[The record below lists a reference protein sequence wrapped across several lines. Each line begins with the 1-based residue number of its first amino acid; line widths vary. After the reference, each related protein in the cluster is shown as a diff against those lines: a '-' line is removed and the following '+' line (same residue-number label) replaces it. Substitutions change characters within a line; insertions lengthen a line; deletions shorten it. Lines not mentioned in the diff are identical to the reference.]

1 LIIKLLEQP
10 IVAIHEAEIT
20 GTVDGVIIKGSKVN
34 CIYHGNMEDH
44 FVIPIERAI
53 IGSDA
58 VMIPDVALMTRA
70 SKNLRP
76 LRSMI
81 NVYNLKGKRLGY
93 LQGIEVDEQ
102 FVVRYIYT
110 EEYRIEISKAVSYDS
125 VLIVDIEE
133 ADLELIEEEQDA
145 MKDTENEEAE
155 AAGASGENPAEETEV
170 VVSMEIGPEIN
181 WEAVDCKPEEKS
193 AESSELSLV
202 KPVHHEEEKKEIPY
216 VEAKYAYLCG
226 KQLLEG
232 IDIDDTFYEKGTI
245 IDADLIKHA
254 ISSNAI
260 VKVIVNAEE

>member
-1 LIIKLLEQP
+1 MIIKLLEQP

-58 VMIPDVALMTRA
+58 VMIPDVSVMAMA
-70 SKNLRP
+70 SKNVRP

-102 FVVRYIYT
+102 FIARYIYT
-110 EEYRIEISKAVSYDS
+110 EECRIEMSKAVSYDR
-125 VLIVDIEE
+125 VFIVDAEE
-133 ADLELIEEEQDA
+133 ADLEAIEEQDTLV
-145 MKDTENEEAE
+145 DTENEEAVV
-155 AAGASGENPAEETEV
+155 AGDSGENPAEGTEA
-170 VVSMEIGPEIN
+170 VVSMEIGPEIE
-181 WEAVDCKPEEKS
+181 WEAEDYKPEEKS

-202 KPVHHEEEKKEIPY
+202 KPVHHEEDKKEIPY

-232 IDIDDTFYEKGTI
+232 IEIDDTLYKKGTI
-245 IDADLIKHA
+245 IDAELIKHA

>member
-44 FVIPIERAI
+44 YVIPIERAI

-58 VMIPDVALMTRA
+58 VMIPDVSVMAMA
-70 SKNLRP
+70 SKNVRP

-93 LQGIEVDEQ
+93 LRGIEVDEQ
-102 FVVRYIYT
+102 YNARYIYT
-110 EEYRIEISKAVSYDS
+110 EEYRIEMSKAVSYDR
-125 VLIVDIEE
+125 VFIVDAEE
-133 ADLELIEEEQDA
+133 ADLEAIEEQDTL
-145 MKDTENEEAE
+145 KDTGNVEAE
-155 AAGASGENPAEETEV
+155 AAGVSGENSAEDTEV
-170 VVSMEIGPEIN
+170 LVSMEIGPEIK
-181 WEAVDCKPEEKS
+181 WEAEDFKPEEKS

-202 KPVHHEEEKKEIPY
+202 KPVNHEEEKKEIPY

-226 KQLLEG
+226 KQLLED
-232 IDIDDTFYEKGTI
+232 IDIDDTFYNKGTI

-260 VKVIVNAEE
+260 VKVIVNAED

>member
-1 LIIKLLEQP
+1 MIIKLLEQP

-58 VMIPDVALMTRA
+58 VMIPDAALMTMA
-70 SKNLRP
+70 SKNVRP

-102 FVVRYIYT
+102 FAARYIYT
-110 EEYRIEISKAVSYDS
+110 EEYRIEMSKAVSYDS

-133 ADLELIEEEQDA
+133 ADLEAIEEKQDIL
-145 MKDTENEEAE
+145 KDTENEEAE
-155 AAGASGENPAEETEV
+155 AAGASGGNSAEGTEAA
-170 VVSMEIGPEIN
+170 VSMEIGPEIN
-181 WEAVDCKPEEKS
+181 WEAEDYKPEEKS

-202 KPVHHEEEKKEIPY
+202 KPVHQEEDKKEIPN
-216 VEAKYAYLCG
+216 VDAKYAYLCG

-232 IDIDDTFYEKGTI
+232 IDIDDTFYKKGTI

>member
-1 LIIKLLEQP
+1 MIIKLLEQP

-34 CIYHGNMEDH
+34 FIYHGNMEDH
-44 FVIPIERAI
+44 FIIPIERTI
-53 IGSDA
+53 IGNDA
-58 VMIPDVALMTRA
+58 VMIPDVGVMAMA
-70 SKNLRP
+70 SKNVRP

-93 LQGIEVDEQ
+93 LQGIGVDEQ
-102 FVVRYIYT
+102 FVARYIYT
-110 EEYRIEISKAVSYDS
+110 EEYKIEISKAVSYDS
-125 VLIVDIEE
+125 VLIVDAEE
-133 ADLELIEEEQDA
+133 ADLEAIEEKQDILA
-145 MKDTENEEAE
+145 DTENEEAE
-155 AAGASGENPAEETEV
+155 AADASGENPAEGTEA
-170 VVSMEIGPEIN
+170 VVSMEIGPEIE
-181 WEAVDCKPEEKS
+181 WEAEDYKPEEKS

-202 KPVHHEEEKKEIPY
+202 KPVHHEEDKIEIPY

-232 IDIDDTFYEKGTI
+232 IEIDDTLYKKGTI
-245 IDADLIKHA
+245 IDAELIKHA